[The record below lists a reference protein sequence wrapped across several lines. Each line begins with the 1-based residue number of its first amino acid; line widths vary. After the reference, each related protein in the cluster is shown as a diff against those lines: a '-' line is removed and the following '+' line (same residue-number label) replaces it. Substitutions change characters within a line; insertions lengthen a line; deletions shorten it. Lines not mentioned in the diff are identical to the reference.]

1 MPTTAIVKRLLAA
14 SHGFTVVAS
23 DGLAGEVE
31 TPLFPP
37 DSDEPDYLVIGV
49 GSVRRRRPVVSTVL
63 VERVDADRR
72 LVFVRVQAKVLSRL
86 PEHLPLA
93 I

>member
-1 MPTTAIVKRLLAA
+1 MPTQDIVKRRLAA
-14 SHGFTVVAS
+14 SHGYAVVAS
-23 DGLAGEVE
+23 DGLMGEID

-37 DSDEPDYLVIGV
+37 DSDEPDYLVVKIGAI
-49 GSVRRRRPVVSTVL
+49 RRRRPVMSTVL
-63 VERVDADRR
+63 VDHVDAARG
-72 LVFVRVQAKVLSRL
+72 LVYVRGRGDELAQL